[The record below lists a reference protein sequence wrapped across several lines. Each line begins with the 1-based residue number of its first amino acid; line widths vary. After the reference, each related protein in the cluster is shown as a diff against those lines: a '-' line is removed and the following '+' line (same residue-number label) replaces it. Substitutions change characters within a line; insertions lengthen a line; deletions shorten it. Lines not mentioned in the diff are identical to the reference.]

1 MTRRGPERQVDDR
14 FWAGRLD
21 NARTFRHAAEALS
34 DLAEEGE
41 NANPIVALIVL
52 SAVGY
57 GDALT
62 ARVRGVVNR
71 QDHQALPRAVRD
83 ALGNRV
89 PEAELTRLRRILAEK
104 DAADYGARYGN
115 LAPARA
121 LLADLQRFAQW
132 VEQTLPTL

>member
-1 MTRRGPERQVDDR
+1 MTRRGPERAVDER
-14 FWAGRLD
+14 FWSGRLD
-21 NARTFRHAAEALS
+21 NARTFRRAAEALA
-34 DLAEEGE
+34 DLANEGE

-52 SAVGY
+52 AAVGY

-71 QDHQALPRAVRD
+71 QDHQMLPRAVRD
-83 ALGNRV
+83 ALGNGV

-104 DAADYGARYGN
+104 DAAEYGARYGN
-115 LAPARA
+115 LTPARA
-121 LLADLQRFAQW
+121 LLGDLQRFAQW

>member
-1 MTRRGPERQVDDR
+1 MTRRGPERAVDER
-14 FWAGRLD
+14 FWSGRLD
-21 NARTFRHAAEALS
+21 NARTFRRAAEALS
-34 DLAEEGE
+34 ELADEGE

-52 SAVGY
+52 AAVGY

-62 ARVRGVVNR
+62 ARSRGTINR
-71 QDHQALPRAVRD
+71 TDHQSLPRAVRD

-104 DAADYGARYGN
+104 DSAEYGARYGN

-121 LLADLQRFAQW
+121 LLVDLQRFAQW
-132 VEQTLPTL
+132 AEQVLATG